1 MQDKTNWQTSDLPAA
16 AYAIY
21 RGLRLMKVTK
31 GNRAVFAFETG
42 TQWNAFLQEYLAGN
56 ALVEPG
62 RFHLCLKSAR
72 AAVLDQNLRRAQEQA
87 FLAHAVAGGWED
99 EQNRR

>member
-1 MQDKTNWQTSDLPAA
+1 MQEKTNWQTSDLPAA

-21 RGLRLMKVTK
+21 RGFRLMKVTK
-31 GNRAVFAFETG
+31 GSRAVFTFDTG
-42 TQWNAFLQEYLAGN
+42 TTWKALLQAYLAGN

-87 FLAHAVAGGWED
+87 VLAQAVAGRWEHD
-99 EQNRR
+99 QNRR

>member
-1 MQDKTNWQTSDLPAA
+1 MQDKTNWQTSDLPTA

-21 RGLRLMKVTK
+21 RGFRLVKVTK
-31 GNRAVFAFETG
+31 GSRAVFAFDTG
-42 TQWNAFLQEYLAGN
+42 TGWNGLLQEYLAGN